1 MSQKS
6 LRYSTLAIKD
16 GGSNTINVKIG
27 DGTLTWTQKRPL
39 KYVKSR
45 GLLDTVRLGD
55 EEPVEVTF
63 NGVYE
68 WIKGDS
74 AASDP
79 VNIYEALTKT
89 GQAAAWASADSDTCA
104 PYSVDLQITYDPVC
118 TGAKNEI
125 ILFSDFR
132 WEEIQVDEKE
142 GTFSVKGMCNV
153 TAPTV
158 TRP

>member
-1 MSQKS
+1 MAQKS
-6 LRYSTLAIKD
+6 LRYSTLSINDA
-16 GGSNTINVKIG
+16 GVLTINVKIG

-45 GLLDTVRLGD
+45 GILDTVRLGD

-68 WIKGDS
+68 WIKGDTG
-74 AASDP
+74 DP

-89 GQAAAWASADSDTCA
+89 GEAAAWVSTDSDTCA
-104 PYSVDLQITYDPVC
+104 PYAVDLEILYDPVC
-118 TGAKNEI
+118 TGAKSELI
-125 ILFSDFR
+125 VFSDFR

-142 GTFSVKGMCNV
+142 GTFSIKGMCNI

-158 TRP
+158 TRPS